1 MIQEK
6 KKEEARNIEIN
17 RQKGLEEKKLT
28 DVELEM
34 RKVDED
40 LAKLRK
46 NNPDF
51 TSVWFEYE
59 LKKNGYFVREAL
71 KEYEPKRNFKKI

>member
-59 LKKNGYFVREAL
+59 LKKNGYIVREAL
-71 KEYEPKRNFKKI
+71 KEYEPKRNFKKV